1 MARVLGLVL
10 LLALSGGVGAVE
22 GFLSGDDLYAS
33 CQEKN
38 PACEGYIV
46 AISDSVQAL
55 ATWGDLPDNFICRPA
70 DVTSEQLVAVV
81 IKDFEKYPEQRH
93 LLASNLV
100 IYALKQAFPCK

>member
-1 MARVLGLVL
+1 MNRVLGVLL

-33 CQEKN
+33 CQDKN

-55 ATWGDLPDNFICRPA
+55 MTWGDLPDNFICRPA
-70 DVTSEQLVAVV
+70 DMTSEQLVAVV
-81 IKDFEKYPEQRH
+81 LNDFEKYPEQRH

-100 IYALKQAFPCK
+100 LYALKQAFPCK